1 MYKYRNVNKLVMQL
15 TDDEA
20 LRTFFTI
27 YLMCEN
33 EEERSKIDE
42 TFMGEIELLED
53 AEKVIIKEKLKQ
65 SLLNLPKLLNQ
76 LEQNV
81 NVILEKQKMSKAA

>member
-20 LRTFFTI
+20 LRTFFTL

-33 EEERSKIDE
+33 EVERSKIDE
-42 TFMGEIELLED
+42 TFMSEIDLLEGN
-53 AEKVIIKEKLKQ
+53 EKVIIKEKLKQ

-76 LEQNV
+76 LELNV
-81 NVILEKQKMSKAA
+81 NLLLKKQKMSKAA

>member
-20 LRTFFTI
+20 LRTFFTL

-33 EEERSKIDE
+33 EDERSKIDE
-42 TFMGEIELLED
+42 TFMAEIELLEHT
-53 AEKVIIKEKLKQ
+53 EKVIIKEKLKQ

-81 NVILEKQKMSKAA
+81 NFMLEKQKMKKAA